1 LPPHRL
7 IVAIGFQVV
16 GWVVGLPSFL
26 LALALG
32 AGAIMVG
39 SGPKPQTAHYL
50 SATHYGIA
58 GLLTNAATWVAG
70 VLAVVN
76 EFAAWVL
83 WVLTVLAF
91 VVTVV
96 AFGVWLVGRGLGAAA
111 AWARVLAALMIA
123 ALAGVGLLVIS
134 LLTTKAA
141 LVDATGLAA
150 CGYGLWVLGW
160 RFKPPRIEES
170 AAS

>member
-39 SGPKPQTAHYL
+39 AGPKPEAPHYL
-50 SATHYGIA
+50 SVTHYGIA
-58 GLLTNAATWVAG
+58 GLLSNAATGVAG

-91 VVTVV
+91 VLTAM
-96 AFGVWLVGRGLGAAA
+96 AFVIWLVGRGLGADAT
-111 AWARVLAALMIA
+111 WARILAALMIA
-123 ALAGVGLLVIS
+123 ALAGVGLLVIG

-141 LVDATGLAA
+141 IVDAAGLAA
-150 CGYGLWVLGW
+150 CAYGLWVLGW
-160 RFKPPRIEES
+160 RFKPPRLEET